1 MISWRHL
8 FQSAKGDGPDS
19 TLVRPSN
26 WNADHVAETDSTT
39 PIVVGR
45 QSPGAGP
52 LEELPLNVL
61 FPSGIVVPY
70 AGVEANVPAGWLL
83 CHGQSVNQ
91 VDFPSLYAAIGTTYG
106 AGPGPATFALP
117 DLRGVVI
124 GGKSNMGGADRG
136 NLPGGGTLGQY
147 LGAASVG
154 GLPVNVSVSGS
165 VSVTVGG
172 TLGGQVDAG
181 FASAGGSAGGSN
193 YATTGAPVSVS
204 GNLGGGGSFSGGGS
218 GGTTVGFGI
227 IQPTVIMNAIIKT

>member
-19 TLVRPSN
+19 TLVRPSD
-26 WNADHVAETDSTT
+26 WNADHIAETDNTT

-70 AGVEANVPAGWLL
+70 AGVEAAVPAGWLL

-91 VDFPSLYAAIGTTYG
+91 ADFPSLYIAIGTTYG
-106 AGPGPATFALP
+106 AGPGPATFTLP

-124 GGKSNMGGADRG
+124 GYKSNMGGADRG

-154 GLPVNVSVSGS
+154 GLPVTVSGAVGVNFGNVPLVGGYASPSGAEVAAAPSGNGASARPHDHSVSGYTPLNGNFG
-165 VSVTVGG
+165 VTLTGG
-172 TLGGQVDAG
+172 TQ
-181 FASAGGSAGGSN
+181 
-193 YATTGAPVSVS
+193 
-204 GNLGGGGSFSGGGS
+204 
-218 GGTTVGFGI
+218 VGFGI
-227 IQPTVIMNAIIKT
+227 VQPTVTMNAIIKT